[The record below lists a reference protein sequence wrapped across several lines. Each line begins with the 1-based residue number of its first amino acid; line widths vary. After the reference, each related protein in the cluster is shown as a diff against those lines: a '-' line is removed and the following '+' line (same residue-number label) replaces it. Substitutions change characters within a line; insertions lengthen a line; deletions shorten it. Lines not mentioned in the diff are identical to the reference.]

1 MCQIGVIKKKERNG
15 TNMSHSDIFFT
26 DSPVSQ
32 SDRREEKVHFLKKNK
47 IKIQKNIT
55 GQEDKGEFS

>member
-15 TNMSHSDIFFT
+15 TNMSHGDIFYT

-32 SDRREEKVHFLKKNK
+32 SDRREEKVHFLEK
-47 IKIQKNIT
+47 IK
-55 GQEDKGEFS
+55 